1 LPTAKLLF
9 LRESPKQNQTKDDK
23 NRAQQQTAEWRAH
36 RNLLFLLRVVLQNSM
51 LGINKSLL
59 ARYIYGISK
68 PSEQRLEQIREAL
81 HDFGRELQSA

>member
-36 RNLLFLLRVVLQNSM
+36 RNLLFLLRFVLQNSM
-51 LGINKSLL
+51 LGK
-59 ARYIYGISK
+59 
-68 PSEQRLEQIREAL
+68 E
-81 HDFGRELQSA
+81 

>member
-36 RNLLFLLRVVLQNSM
+36 RNLLFLLRFVLQNSM
-51 LGINKSLL
+51 LGKKRINSFVLL
-59 ARYIYGISK
+59 STFRNFAT
-68 PSEQRLEQIREAL
+68 Q
-81 HDFGRELQSA
+81 